1 MKHKE
6 LSHSDDETNARACMQ
21 FYEDGERP
29 ALAVATAVGTKDL
42 CSLDS
47 VWKHLCVIID

>member
-6 LSHSDDETNARACMQ
+6 LSFRWLQ